1 MKRLAAFAASCF
13 GAVAFAQA
21 PAVPETFTRAD
32 KGHCIACHQLPE
44 GMSPA
49 SRATLG
55 PALSGARMRELGTA
69 RIRALI
75 VDPTTANPNTLM
87 PPFGRH
93 HILESRE
100 IERLVE
106 FLNALP

>member
-1 MKRLAAFAASCF
+1 MKRLAAFIAGCF

-21 PAVPETFTRAD
+21 PAVPDTFTRAD
-32 KGHCIACHQLPE
+32 KGNCIACHQLPE

-55 PALSGARMRELGTA
+55 PALSGVRMRELGRA
-69 RIRALI
+69 RVRALI
-75 VDPTTANPNTLM
+75 VDPMAANPGTLM
-87 PPFGRH
+87 PPYGRH
-93 HILESRE
+93 RILEPRE
-100 IERLVE
+100 IEQLVE